1 MTFLIATFFATV
13 QFVSPAQPKP
23 WEKTASSE
31 LKDYL
36 ARVCMDDAISI
47 GGVKDVV
54 FHVGDTLFAV
64 SNGLSSA
71 TLKDEEWVIRSFG
84 RDVVLN
90 GGGTRGCLYAVYHFL
105 EDQCNIR
112 WWYGGEEDVPVVQA
126 LDLPKLDRRGR
137 PYFFY
142 REIYSSEDSD
152 PRYAVRNRV
161 NGNGVSVI
169 PSELGGGCVYG
180 PPYHVHVWDR
190 YLPFDKYGK
199 EHPEWYSLRD
209 GVRVGGHGIG
219 QLCLSCPGLVEVF
232 AEKVEESI
240 REGEAA
246 ARAVGLPKPKLYDLS
261 MNDNSCYCEC
271 AACKASQAKYGISG
285 DQLLFENKVAE
296 IVGRRHPD
304 VIFTVLAYVEGEAV
318 PLNGVRAA
326 SNMVVKLTNT
336 RQNMASGILE
346 PDGHLMH
353 DLVRDWS
360 AFADGLFVWEYSVTY
375 GGNDP
380 DDLRWGLPFASEF
393 YIGEKLRY
401 YAETG
406 VRGMFFEHERYYEQT
421 DMYALKYHLEARLME
436 DPFQGAEA
444 VYRDFMTRYY
454 GAAAV
459 QIEAARRLMDKTR
472 RERGGFVTWYP
483 RPPEFNCLDD
493 ATMGELNA
501 LWDEAEKAVRDDGRL
516 LLRVRRSRQ
525 SLRRLETLK
534 SRDLHLRKAGEKDVS
549 DGPFVDCPAGGP
561 QWMIKNAKITV
572 VEDREASTSKAV
584 RMPYLDVNYKFPLR
598 LGVYNPAREREEL
611 AVEIAAP
618 RGDGYQWYDL
628 GTVRLPKESFYVF
641 LNRNRF
647 VQATV
652 GLPELSGNRYNI
664 RVRLRAAEDAVLVD
678 RIVFVPESSARCEL

>member
-1 MTFLIATFFATV
+1 MIKTSLLLAVV
-13 QFVSPAQPKP
+13 QFLTPGQPKV

-36 ARVCMDDAISI
+36 KRICVDDAISV
-47 GGVKDVV
+47 GGEKDVV
-54 FHVGDTLFAV
+54 FHVGDTDFAM

-71 TLKDEEWVIRSFG
+71 TLKDEEWIVKSFG

-105 EDQCNIR
+105 EDQCNVR
-112 WWYGGEEDVPVVQA
+112 WWYGGEEDVPVVCA
-126 LDLPKLDRRGR
+126 IDLPKLDLRGR

-142 REIYSSEDSD
+142 RDIYSSKDSD

-161 NGNGVSVI
+161 NGNGDSTI
-169 PSELGGGCVYG
+169 PAELGGGCVYG
-180 PPYHVHVWDR
+180 PPYHVHVWDC
-190 YLPFDKYGK
+190 YLPFEKYGK

-209 GVRVGGHGIG
+209 GVRVGGRRVG

-240 REGEAA
+240 RKGEADA
-246 ARAVGLPKPKLYDLS
+246 AAVGLPKPTLYDLS

-285 DQLLFENKVAE
+285 DQLIFENKVAE

-304 VIFTVLAYVEGEAV
+304 VRFTVLAYVEGEEV
-318 PLNGVRAA
+318 PKGGVRAA
-326 SNMVVKLTNT
+326 PNVIVKLTNT

-346 PDGHLMH
+346 PDGRLMH
-353 DLVRDWS
+353 DLMRDWN
-360 AFADGLFVWEYSVTY
+360 AFADNLLVWEYSVTY
-375 GGNDP
+375 GDDTA
-380 DDLRWGLPFASEF
+380 DDLRWGVPFASEF

-406 VRGMFFEHERYYEQT
+406 AKGMFFEHERYYEHT

-436 DPFQGAEA
+436 DPFQDAAA

-454 GAAAV
+454 GAAASE
-459 QIEAARRLMDKTR
+459 IEAARRLMDKVR

-483 RPPEFNCLDD
+483 RPPEFNYLDE
-493 ATMGELNA
+493 ATMRELNA
-501 LWDEAEKAVRDDGRL
+501 HWDAAEGAVEGDVQK

-525 SLRRLETLK
+525 SLKRLETLK
-534 SRDLHLRKAGEKDVS
+534 KRDLHLRKPAEKGVS
-549 DGPFVDCPAGGP
+549 DVPFVDCPAGGP
-561 QWMIKNAKITV
+561 QWMIKDAKIKM
-572 VEDREASTSKAV
+572 VEDKEASTGKAI
-584 RMPYLDVNYKFPLR
+584 RIPYLDVNYKFPLKM
-598 LGVYNPAREREEL
+598 GVYNPAREREEL
-611 AVEIAAP
+611 AIEIAAP
-618 RGDGYQWYDL
+618 RGEGYNWYDL
-628 GTVRLPKESFYVF
+628 GAVRLPKESFYVF

-652 GLPELSGNRYNI
+652 GLTELSGNRFDLK
-664 RVRLRAAEDAVLVD
+664 VRLRATKDAVLVD
-678 RIVFVPESSARCEL
+678 RIVFVPEPSARCEF